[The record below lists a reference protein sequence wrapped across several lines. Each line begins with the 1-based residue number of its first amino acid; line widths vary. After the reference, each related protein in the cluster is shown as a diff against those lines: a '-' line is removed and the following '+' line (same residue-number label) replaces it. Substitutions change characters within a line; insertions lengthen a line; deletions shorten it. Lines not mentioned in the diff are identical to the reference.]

1 MKLLTLLTYTALALA
16 SIGCSSKPETL
27 VEAGYDEAEMVA
39 ATQRAIDEVDSFI
52 ADLNSGRSENYAV
65 KAPVEDAGQTEH
77 FWLTGVS
84 YANDKFTGTIGNEP
98 GMVSN
103 VKMGQ
108 EYTLGKTE
116 ISDWMYMRDGKMY
129 GNYTMRPLL
138 ATMPD
143 DEAERFR
150 SMFANP

>member
-1 MKLLTLLTYTALALA
+1 MKLPTLLTCFALSLA
-16 SIGCSSKPETL
+16 FFGCSGKPETL
-27 VEAGYDEAEMVA
+27 VVGGYDEAEMIA
-39 ATQRAIDEVDSFI
+39 ATQRSINEVDSFI
-52 ADLNSGRSENYAV
+52 ADLKSGRSENYAV
-65 KAPVEDAGQTEH
+65 KAPIEDGGETEH
-77 FWLTGVS
+77 FWLTGVTF
-84 YANDKFTGTIGNEP
+84 ANDKFTGTINNEP

-103 VKMGQ
+103 VEMGQ

-138 ATMPD
+138 ATMPED
-143 DEAERFR
+143 QAEQFR